1 MLKIWDDESYGM
13 ERNMNRSTSEVMRN
27 SRPIKMDENM
37 RNIKVE
43 GDNSFSFVS
52 TFFSVLGR
60 IMINKAAFNILEYC
74 DGDNSVQDICHLLNT
89 KYDIDEDIIYKDVDK
104 TLQLFWRLK
113 VIKMTGENYLLDR
126 FVYISDKLKIKYLQY
141 EELLD
146 LVSNIDSLKDSL
158 VIAEEGLGLLNNE
171 NILKLACK

>member
-89 KYDIDEDIIYKDVDK
+89 KYDIDEGKRKIASTCSKSSDV
-104 TLQLFWRLK
+104 R
-113 VIKMTGENYLLDR
+113 
-126 FVYISDKLKIKYLQY
+126 
-141 EELLD
+141 
-146 LVSNIDSLKDSL
+146 
-158 VIAEEGLGLLNNE
+158 
-171 NILKLACK
+171 

>member
-52 TFFSVLGR
+52 TFKRSFF
-60 IMINKAAFNILEYC
+60 AFLNIE
-74 DGDNSVQDICHLLNT
+74 QA
-89 KYDIDEDIIYKDVDK
+89 
-104 TLQLFWRLK
+104 R
-113 VIKMTGENYLLDR
+113 
-126 FVYISDKLKIKYLQY
+126 
-141 EELLD
+141 
-146 LVSNIDSLKDSL
+146 
-158 VIAEEGLGLLNNE
+158 A
-171 NILKLACK
+171 